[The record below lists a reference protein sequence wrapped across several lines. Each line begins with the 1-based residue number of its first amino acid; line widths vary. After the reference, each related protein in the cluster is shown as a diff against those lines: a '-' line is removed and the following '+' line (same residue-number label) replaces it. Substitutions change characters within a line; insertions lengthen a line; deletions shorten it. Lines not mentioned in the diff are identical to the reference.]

1 MNKTVIVV
9 FVLAV
14 IAVACGG
21 SLSSEQRKKI
31 RENMEAGAI
40 KKVSDAELTEAAF
53 AYGRLIVKEIKAGS
67 NQEVIDSLQNAF
79 GVEILYMQPGDSML
93 RSVEKQIIE
102 AYTSGTGTVDVG
114 DNIQK
119 MGSDSILY
127 TKPVMIERPDGSLE
141 FTKALAIRMPKKQ
154 IILSIKD

>member
-1 MNKTVIVV
+1 MNKIAGISLAIC
-9 FVLAV
+9 FVA
-14 IAVACGG
+14 AGCGG
-21 SLSSEQRKKI
+21 SLSTEQRKKI

-53 AYGRLIVKEIKAGS
+53 AFGRSIEKSVKNS
-67 NQEVIDSLQNAF
+67 NQRKIDSLEKVF

-93 RSVEKQIIE
+93 RSVEKQIVE
-102 AYTSGTGTVDVG
+102 AYTSGASTVEVG

-127 TKPVMIERPDGSLE
+127 TKPVMVERPDGSLE
-141 FTKALAIRMPKKQ
+141 FTKALGIRMPKKQ
-154 IILSIKD
+154 IIRSIKD